1 MKIIPI
7 DMSND
12 YTFSIL
18 GNKQVEIWYKGKRKL
33 RFQLKQK
40 RAFLVL
46 TKLIEIYPNYLNLH
60 DLDAIYKDPNK
71 AYSELKLTDGFLN
84 FVSEKK
90 GEKNVIMAKIDL
102 ENIFNQFHPTNS
114 DEFIKLTSVDPRGN
128 LSERDKQTI
137 YAKFHGKCNITGVKL
152 LPDRPKYTLFMKLS
166 IIPAYDHRIPLFQ
179 GGDNQLDNMQLV
191 SEQVNQEKRK
201 ICISCKNVKCEKCA
215 LAFPEEYHIIQA
227 NFQDIS
233 DWRSLPC

>member
-1 MKIIPI
+1 MP
-7 DMSND
+7 ND
-12 YTFSIL
+12 YTFSVL
-18 GNKQVEIWYKGKRKL
+18 DDKQVEIWYKEKRKL

-46 TKLIEIYPNYLNLH
+46 IKLIEIYPGYLNLH
-60 DLDAIYKDPNK
+60 DLDNIYSDPNK

-90 GEKNVIMAKIDL
+90 GNKNVITAKIDL
-102 ENIFNQFHPTNS
+102 DKLFNQFHPTNS
-114 DEFIKLTSVDPRGN
+114 DKFINLTSADPRSN
-128 LSERDKQTI
+128 LSEKGKETI
-137 YAKFHGKCNITGVKL
+137 YKKFDGKCNITGVKL
-152 LPDRPKYTLFMKLS
+152 LPNRPEHTLFMKQS

-179 GGDNQLDNMQLV
+179 GGNNTPDNMQLV

-201 ICISCKNVKCEKCA
+201 ICISCKNVKCEECA

-233 DWRSLPC
+233 EWRK